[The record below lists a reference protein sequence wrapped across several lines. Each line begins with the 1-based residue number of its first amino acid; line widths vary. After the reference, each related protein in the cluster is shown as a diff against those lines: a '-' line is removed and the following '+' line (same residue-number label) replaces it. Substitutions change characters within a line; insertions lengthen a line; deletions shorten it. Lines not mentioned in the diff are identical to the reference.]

1 MSRSGKTLPGAI
13 SPGTPQGGAT
23 APTSGALRLCKPLER
38 AIGQGHPWIYRDA
51 LTGSLPE
58 PGRVVTVLDR
68 QGRFL
73 ARGLAEAGPIGV
85 RVFSTRDEPLDRSL
99 IAARIA
105 SALELRERLA
115 PAETD
120 ALRLLHG
127 EGDRLPGVVCDRYA
141 GYAVLRYDGSAVL
154 AIADMVE
161 RELDERLGRLGVHTL
176 LRRTGRGETKR
187 VDVIRGELPSEVV
200 EIRESGMQLLVD
212 LVRGQKTGM
221 FLDLR
226 AARRRVRGLIAGLRE
241 AAGSREVRVANLFGY
256 TGGFSIAAG
265 LGGASEVTT
274 VDVAAPA
281 LELASRA
288 WLANGLGPERHRVAA
303 SEVASWLA
311 SVRERFDLVVADPPS
326 FAPNAESRERGL
338 AAYRALHAAAL
349 PAVRI
354 GGFYLAASCSSH
366 VDRAA
371 FEDSLRKAA
380 RGCRVELQV
389 IERGSADFDH
399 PVPLGFPEGEY
410 LVWSLARVLA

>member
-1 MSRSGKTLPGAI
+1 MTRSNKRAMAGESAV
-13 SPGTPQGGAT
+13 
-23 APTSGALRLCKPLER
+23 RLSKPLER
-38 AIGQGHPWIYRDA
+38 SIGQGHPWIYRDA
-51 LTGSLPE
+51 LTGTLPE

-99 IAARIA
+99 IASRIA
-105 SALELRERLA
+105 DALELRERLA
-115 PAETD
+115 PTQTD

-141 GYAVLRYDGSAVL
+141 GYAVLRYDGTAAL
-154 AIADMVE
+154 AIADWVE
-161 RELDERLGRLGVHTL
+161 RELGERLAALGVHTL
-176 LRRTGRGETKR
+176 LRRSGRGETKR
-187 VDVIRGELPSEVV
+187 VDVIQGEAPSDVV
-200 EIRESGMQLLVD
+200 EIRECGMGLLVD

-226 AARRRVRGLIAGLRE
+226 AARRRVRGLIEGLR
-241 AAGSREVRVANLFGY
+241 AASSTELRVANLFGY

-265 LGGASEVTT
+265 LGGADEVTT

-288 WLANGLGPERHRVAA
+288 WLANGLAPERHRLAA

-311 SVRERFDLVVADPPS
+311 SARERFDLVVADPPS

-380 RGCRVELQV
+380 RSCRVELQV
-389 IERGSADFDH
+389 VERGSADFDH

-410 LVWSLARVLA
+410 LIWTLARVLA

>member
-1 MSRSGKTLPGAI
+1 MSRPGKPRPSASTPSSGTV
-13 SPGTPQGGAT
+13 
-23 APTSGALRLCKPLER
+23 RLSKPLER

-51 LTGSLPE
+51 LAGSLPE

-99 IAARIA
+99 IASRIA

-115 PAETD
+115 PPETD

-141 GYAVLRYDGSAVL
+141 GYAVLRYDGSAAS
-154 AIADMVE
+154 AIADTVE
-161 RELDERLGRLGVHTL
+161 RELGERLEALGVHTL
-176 LRRTGRGETKR
+176 LRRSGRGDAKR
-187 VDVIRGELPSEVV
+187 VEVIRGEAPSEPI
-200 EIRESGMQLLVD
+200 EIREWGMRLLVD

-226 AARRRVRGLIAGLRE
+226 AARRRVRGLIAGLRD
-241 AAGSREVRVANLFGY
+241 ARVVNLFGY

-265 LGGASEVTT
+265 LGGAAEVTT

-288 WLANGLGPERHRVAA
+288 WLANGLAPERHRVAA
-303 SEVASWLA
+303 CEVATWLA
-311 SVRERFDLVVADPPS
+311 SVGDRFDLVVADPPS

-338 AAYRALHAAAL
+338 AAYKALHASAL
-349 PAVRI
+349 PTVRI

-371 FEDSLRKAA
+371 FEDTLRKAA
-380 RGCRVELQV
+380 RSCRVELQV
-389 IERGSADFDH
+389 LERGSADFDH
-399 PVPLGFPEGEY
+399 PVPLGFAEGEY
-410 LVWSLARVLA
+410 LIWTLSRVLA

>member
-1 MSRSGKTLPGAI
+1 
-13 SPGTPQGGAT
+13 
-23 APTSGALRLCKPLER
+23 
-38 AIGQGHPWIYRDA
+38 
-51 LTGSLPE
+51 
-58 PGRVVTVLDR
+58 
-68 QGRFL
+68 
-73 ARGLAEAGPIGV
+73 
-85 RVFSTRDEPLDRSL
+85 VFSTRDEPLDRSL
-99 IAARIA
+99 IATRIA

-115 PAETD
+115 PPETD

-141 GYAVLRYDGSAVL
+141 DFAVLRYDGSAAL

-161 RELDERLGRLGVHTL
+161 QELGERLGELGVHTL
-176 LRRTGRGETKR
+176 IRRSGRGDAKR
-187 VDVIRGELPSEVV
+187 LDVIRGEAPRELV
-200 EIRESGMQLLVD
+200 EIREWGMRLLVD

-226 AARRRVRGLIAGLRE
+226 AARRRVRGLIAGLHE
-241 AAGSREVRVANLFGY
+241 ARVVNLFGY

-265 LGGASEVTT
+265 LGGAAAVTT

-281 LELASRA
+281 LELASRS
-288 WLANGLGPERHRVAA
+288 WLVNGLSPERHRVAA
-303 SEVASWLA
+303 SEVASWL
-311 SVRERFDLVVADPPS
+311 SSTRDRFDLVVADPPS

-338 AAYRALHAAAL
+338 VAYRALHAAAL

-371 FEDSLRKAA
+371 FEDVLRKAA
-380 RGCRVELQV
+380 RSCRVELQV
-389 IERGSADFDH
+389 VERGSADFDH

-410 LVWSLARVLA
+410 LVWTLSRVLA